1 MTSCAL
7 DMVTQR
13 DPLFVPDP
21 VGSLSCKEW
30 DVSGSRICVVSR
42 ARSRSWLHICV
53 RSRASGQNSSYRS
66 VRSNWLMNSTSL
78 VDVSDE
84 TVTACRSSGVYS
96 RLLGQDTACQW
107 TSRRAAG
114 CSCLRDLISREL
126 PCRARALDAQLLDL
140 NCAGSRIGSAFCGV
154 VVSVSGR

>member
-13 DPLFVPDP
+13 DPLFVQDP

-66 VRSNWLMNSTSL
+66 VRSNWLMNSTSF

-84 TVTACRSSGVYS
+84 TVTAFRQGCTAAFLVKT
-96 RLLGQDTACQW
+96 LPVNGQV
-107 TSRRAAG
+107 AAQQG
-114 CSCLRDLISREL
+114 
-126 PCRARALDAQLLDL
+126 ALV
-140 NCAGSRIGSAFCGV
+140 CGA
-154 VVSVSGR
+154 